1 MGESVLG
8 LCDLRLSSYDYLK
21 NYQFDGEKVNFPL
34 DNLRFL
40 GLMSMIDPPRP
51 AVPEVVAK
59 CRLAGIKI
67 IMMASDHP
75 ITAKA
80 FARAVGIISENT
92 ETVED
97 IAERLRIPQEQVD
110 PCEAKACVIDG
121 NDFKKML
128 PAEIDALLRNH
139 TEIVFARISPEQKFI
154 IVEDRS
160 IHAGIA
166 GSQVNKQAAD
176 IILLDDNFAS
186 IVTGIEESRLI
197 FDNWKKSITYTLTS
211 NIPKLTPFLIHLLM
225 DIPLALGTIAILCI
239 DLVTDM
245 IPPILL
251 VYEKAETNIMKR
263 RPRNRQHDRLVHE
276 HLISIAYGQ
285 IGFIQV
291 GAGFFTYF
299 VIMAE
304 NGFLPS
310 RLVGLKKSWDSKYVN
325 DLQDSY
331 GQEWTYEQRKQ
342 LEFTCHIAFFIAI
355 VICQWVVLIMC
366 KTRRNSILQQGMR

>member
-1 MGESVLG
+1 MHTDNESYDNSWPYMLVMKGAPEQILERCSKIFIDGTDIEMNEYWRGELQRAYMKLASMGESVLG
-8 LCDLRLSSYDYLK
+8 LCDLRLSSYDYPK

-40 GLMSMIDPPRP
+40 GLMSMIDPSRP

-59 CRLAGIKI
+59 SRLAGIKI

-97 IAERLRIPQEQVD
+97 IAERLRISQEQVD

-128 PAEIDALLRNH
+128 PAEIDVLLRNH
-139 TEIVFARISPEQKFI
+139 TEIVFARISPEQKLI
-154 IVEDRS
+154 IVEGCQRQGAIVAVTGENICDS
-160 IHAGIA
+160 SAM
-166 GSQVNKQAAD
+166 KKAD
-176 IILLDDNFAS
+176 IGVA
-186 IVTGIEESRLI
+186 R
-197 FDNWKKSITYTLTS
+197 
-211 NIPKLTPFLIHLLM
+211 
-225 DIPLALGTIAILCI
+225 
-239 DLVTDM
+239 
-245 IPPILL
+245 
-251 VYEKAETNIMKR
+251 
-263 RPRNRQHDRLVHE
+263 
-276 HLISIAYGQ
+276 AYGQ